1 MKWFKAQGAVFAI
14 ILALVTAAWSYLLY
28 QYRRMSA
35 QPMSEMWMPPSEFS
49 AWGLTDFAFVYAMW
63 AVMMTAMMLPTAIP
77 MLTAYGRVSRRL
89 STTPGQSLGLFASA
103 YLVLWLLFSIVPT
116 ILQCQLHGLAWLS
129 PMMENQ
135 SRLFAAGILLLAG
148 VYQFTPIKNACLTH
162 CKSPLGFLLNEWRD
176 GRAGA
181 LKMGL
186 THGVNCIG
194 CCWAQM
200 LIMFVVGVMN
210 LPAMALLTLA
220 VIAEKLIPLES
231 KWICKAVG
239 FAFLGWA
246 ASLLPVF

>member
-1 MKWFKAQGAVFAI
+1 MKWFKTQGAVFAI

-63 AVMMTAMMLPTAIP
+63 AVMMTAMMLPTSIP

-89 STTPGQSLGLFASA
+89 STTPGQSLGLFAGA
-103 YLVLWLLFSIVPT
+103 YLGLWLLFSIVPT
-116 ILQCQLHGLAWLS
+116 ILQWQLHGLAWLS

-135 SRLFAAGILLLAG
+135 NRLFAAGILLLAG

-220 VIAEKLIPLES
+220 VIAEKLIPL
-231 KWICKAVG
+231 
-239 FAFLGWA
+239 
-246 ASLLPVF
+246 